1 MTTVEVFADV
11 WCPFAHVGLQRL
23 VEFRDRAAADFV
35 LHVRA
40 WPLEL
45 VNGRPLDVAL
55 VAEEIE
61 ALRARVAPEL
71 FAGFDPDRFPRS
83 TLPALRLVH
92 AAYQRGLAAG
102 ERVSLLVRD
111 ALFEHG
117 RDIGRRDELQRVAD
131 LAGLPGLLAPAHEV
145 IDEWHEGLRRGV
157 VGSPHFFVAGA
168 DFFCP
173 SLAIRREGGRLDV
186 SADPAGMEHL
196 LALVA

>member
-1 MTTVEVFADV
+1 VTTVEVFADV
-11 WCPFAHVGLQRL
+11 WCPFAHVGLRRL
-23 VEFRDRAAADFV
+23 VEYRDRTAADFV

-61 ALRARVAPEL
+61 ALR
-71 FAGFDPDRFPRS
+71 DRFPRS

>member
-1 MTTVEVFADV
+1 MTTVEVFADI
-11 WCPFAHVGLQRL
+11 WCPFAHVGLRRL
-23 VEFRDRAAADFV
+23 VEYRRRTAADFV
-35 LHVRA
+35 VHVRA

-45 VNGRPLDVAL
+45 VNGRPLDVAS
-55 VAEEIE
+55 VAEEVE

-92 AAYQRGLAAG
+92 AAYQRGLAVG
-102 ERVSLLVRD
+102 ERASLLVRD

-117 RDIGRRDELQRVAD
+117 CDIGRRDELQRVAD
-131 LAGLPGLLAPAHEV
+131 AAGLPGLLAPAHDV
-145 IDEWHEGLRRGV
+145 IDEWHDGLRRGV
-157 VGSPHFFVAGA
+157 VGSPHFFVAEA

-173 SLAIRREGGRLDV
+173 SLDIRREGGHLEI
-186 SADPAGMEHL
+186 SADPERLGQL